1 MGKTTLLDDGKSLIN
16 INKSNNEEANHL
28 DGVVNNKGNVMGTYI
43 HGIFDGV
50 EFRQHIINGLRR
62 DKGIEEKVSMAYE
75 HLREKELDKL
85 ADLVRASIDMNKIY
99 KIMGL
104 NR

>member
-1 MGKTTLLDDGKSLIN
+1 MP
-16 INKSNNEEANHL
+16 
-28 DGVVNNKGNVMGTYI
+28 
-43 HGIFDGV
+43 
-50 EFRQHIINGLRR
+50 
-62 DKGIEEKVSMAYE
+62 YE

-85 ADLVRASIDMNKIY
+85 ADLVREYIDMDKIY

>member
-1 MGKTTLLDDGKSLIN
+1 
-16 INKSNNEEANHL
+16 
-28 DGVVNNKGNVMGTYI
+28 
-43 HGIFDGV
+43 
-50 EFRQHIINGLRR
+50 
-62 DKGIEEKVSMAYE
+62 MAYE